1 MVTECGRKR
10 GRGCR
15 VIYPPP
21 SKKTP
26 AKKAIEAIR
35 ANAASRVIARFAKK
49 SLAKVKTLKAEK
61 MKRSKLFYD
70 PSSVD
75 LSKAKFY
82 NKKIGHNIRKKGQ
95 MRLLP
100 SVHKFIQQKVRAS
113 QQTANPELRNKVQKE
128 LAALSKKNSKYEDVT
143 ADTPM
148 HLM

>member
-15 VIYPPP
+15 VVYPPH
-21 SKKTP
+21 SKKIPT
-26 AKKAIEAIR
+26 KKALESIR

-49 SLAKVKTLKAEK
+49 SLAKVKAMKSEM

-70 PSSVD
+70 PYSVD

-82 NKKIGHNIRKKGQ
+82 DKKIGLNIRKKGQ
-95 MRLLP
+95 KKSLP
-100 SVHKFIQQKVRAS
+100 SINKFIQQKVRAS
-113 QQTANPELRNKVQKE
+113 QQTANPELRKKVQQHI
-128 LAALSKKNSKYEDVT
+128 ASISKKNSKYEDVP
-143 ADTPM
+143 DTEL